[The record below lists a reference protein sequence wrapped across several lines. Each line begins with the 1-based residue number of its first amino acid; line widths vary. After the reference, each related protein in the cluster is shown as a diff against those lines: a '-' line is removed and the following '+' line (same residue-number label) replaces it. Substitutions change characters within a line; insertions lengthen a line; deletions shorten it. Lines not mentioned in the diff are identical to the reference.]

1 MKHDDAGKVNE
12 RRRHQRKPLET
23 KIKYTILMP
32 YCAVGAT
39 KDISEGGLCLML
51 DRELNKGFILRIE
64 METSEGRVNQLV
76 KVMWQQ
82 KAEDKFLTGVK
93 FLT

>member
-1 MKHDDAGKVNE
+1 MKHEDAGKVQE

-32 YCAVGAT
+32 YCAVGST
-39 KDISEGGLCLML
+39 KDISEGGLCLTV
-51 DRELNKGFILRIE
+51 DKELNKGFILRLE
-64 METSEGRVNQLV
+64 METSEGKVNQLV

-82 KAEDKFLTGVK
+82 KAGDKFLTGVK

>member
-1 MKHDDAGKVNE
+1 MKHEDAAKERE

-23 KIKYTILMP
+23 RIKYTILMP
-32 YCAVGAT
+32 YCAVGST

-51 DRELNKGFILRIE
+51 DRELNKGFILRVE
-64 METSEGRVNQLV
+64 LETSEGRTNQLV

-82 KAEDKFLTGVK
+82 KAGDRFLTGVK